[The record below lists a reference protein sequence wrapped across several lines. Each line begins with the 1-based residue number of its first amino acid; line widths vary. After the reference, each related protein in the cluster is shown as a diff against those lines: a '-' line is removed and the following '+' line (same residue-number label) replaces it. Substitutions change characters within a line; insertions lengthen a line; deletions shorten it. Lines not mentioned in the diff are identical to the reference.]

1 MPKRLVSMF
10 PCKPPSFLFRGAFFH
25 LKADLDSIL
34 SFFLSV
40 CVSFF
45 TFRLELFFMTHMQS
59 PQTPS
64 GGLTQ
69 PHFPTGAL
77 CSVSLGRA
85 DSPFLLWD
93 FHFGGFFLLLFF
105 FFFSAFLPFLPTK
118 NTPRDPTH
126 LLPVPPPVLWSRVSF
141 RRVQPAGAQISPS
154 PSMPRVGPGAQP
166 DTWQHSGSV
175 TLWVTGRDQE
185 GFSALLGTQPLGF
198 A

>member
-105 FFFSAFLPFLPTK
+105 FFFFLPFFLFCQ
-118 NTPRDPTH
+118 PRTH
-126 LLPVPPPVLWSRVSF
+126 P
-141 RRVQPAGAQISPS
+141 
-154 PSMPRVGPGAQP
+154 
-166 DTWQHSGSV
+166 
-175 TLWVTGRDQE
+175 E
-185 GFSALLGTQPLGF
+185 TQPISSQCHHPFCGAGF
-198 A
+198 PSGGCNLREPK